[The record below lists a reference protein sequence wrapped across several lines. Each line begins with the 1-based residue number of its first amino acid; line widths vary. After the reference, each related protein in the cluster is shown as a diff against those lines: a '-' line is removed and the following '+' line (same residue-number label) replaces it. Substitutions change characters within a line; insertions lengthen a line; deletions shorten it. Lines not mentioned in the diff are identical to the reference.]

1 MTEDQ
6 NTKDL
11 SDRELLEL
19 MRREINAMRNE
30 FNQRFENV
38 EGRLDQ
44 MEGRLGTWEA
54 RTNPLPPNYDA
65 RFAALE
71 KDVKEIKRDMKL
83 LGKHDWQREQELAD
97 ITERVERLE
106 DQAA

>member
-19 MRREINAMRNE
+19 MRREMNVMR
-30 FNQRFENV
+30 Q
-38 EGRLDQ
+38 G
-44 MEGRLGTWEA
+44 MERIEVRLGELEA

-65 RFAALE
+65 RFTALE
-71 KDVKEIKRDMKL
+71 SDIREIKRDMRQL
-83 LGKHDWQREQELAD
+83 RDHDWKRERELAD
-97 ITERVERLE
+97 MNERVERLE
-106 DQAA
+106 DHAA